1 MISPKDFE
9 KESILDIAKKMA
21 IAAQTAPKG
30 RGRDTLD
37 ILIATKQDIDIIA
50 KRMDKIAQEQNVSF
64 FHRDAENIRQCEA
77 VLFIGTSI
85 DTLGLSYCGFCGL
98 ETCSNKNHYQNVPCT
113 FNNIDLGI
121 ALGSAASIAADNRID
136 NRILFSAGK
145 AILELNMM
153 DKNTKVAFGIG
164 LSASSKNIFFDRK

>member
-1 MISPKDFE
+1 MISQKDFE
-9 KESILDIAKKMA
+9 KDSIIDIAKKMA
-21 IAAQTAPKG
+21 IAARTAPKG

-37 ILIATKQDIDIIA
+37 ILIATKKDIKTIA
-50 KRMDKIAQEQNVSF
+50 TRMDEIFSEQNVAF
-64 FHRDAENIRQCEA
+64 FKRDAENIRNCEA
-77 VLFIGTSI
+77 VLFIGTSVN
-85 DTLGLSYCGFCGL
+85 TLGLSYCGFCGL
-98 ETCSNKNHYQNVPCT
+98 DTCDNKNKYHDVPCT

-145 AILELNMM
+145 AAIELNMM